1 MKLKLFLFFVF
12 MCSGVQSYQL
22 QHRIVFFEGSQTDP
36 CRVDS
41 IGVDSVRYQLRG
53 VDILFTIPMDS
64 VLYIHNGEGKIF
76 YVSEKL
82 NTFILA
88 NVGKSGEVTLTN
100 SKVVSFDNMEE
111 ELRMYRNKLYFT
123 LKRSTE
129 RIPISIF
136 NIHKLEM
143 DFSPTAEFS
152 VRRGFYAGL
161 GGSVFYYLTRFKS
174 TKQFLDFNLVYNRAF
189 DLYPKAVTVLPLSTI
204 GWLVYD
210 FFFGERELVI
220 NPLTP

>member
-1 MKLKLFLFFVF
+1 VRR
-12 MCSGVQSYQL
+12 SGQ
-22 QHRIVFFEGSQTDP
+22 
-36 CRVDS
+36 
-41 IGVDSVRYQLRG
+41 
-53 VDILFTIPMDS
+53 
-64 VLYIHNGEGKIF
+64 
-76 YVSEKL
+76 
-82 NTFILA
+82 
-88 NVGKSGEVTLTN
+88 VTLTN
-100 SKVVSFDNMEE
+100 GKVVSFDNMEE

-123 LKRSTE
+123 PKRSEE

-174 TKQFLDFNLVYNRAF
+174 TKQFLDFNLLYDRAF

-220 NPLTP
+220 NPLSVKQKRL